1 MGGVGGRERKEG
13 NDKIIFKLKLKKI
26 EKNGLSNKTID
37 FEIVKEEIQYNHD
50 HNARYY
56 NV

>member
-1 MGGVGGRERKEG
+1 M
-13 NDKIIFKLKLKKI
+13 IKLYLNLNLKI
-26 EKNGLSNKTID
+26 EKNGLSNKTVD
-37 FEIVKEEIQYNHD
+37 FEIVMEEIQYNHD